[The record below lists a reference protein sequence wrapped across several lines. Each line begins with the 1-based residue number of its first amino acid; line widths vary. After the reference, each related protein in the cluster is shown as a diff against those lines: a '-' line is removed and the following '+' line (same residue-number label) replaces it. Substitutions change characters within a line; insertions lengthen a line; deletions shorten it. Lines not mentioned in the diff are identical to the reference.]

1 MTAQSQ
7 ARSLDEMEGKQG
19 VAPVKGST
27 TIWQGAL
34 VVSESGLAIPG
45 KTAASGLTILGVA
58 EETVKNTGADGALK
72 VPFRRGVF
80 KFFNLGA
87 DAVVAGDVG
96 KDCYLVDDQ
105 TVAKTSNT
113 NAHSVAGKVI
123 AVESDGVFVRV
134 GY

>member
-1 MTAQSQ
+1 MTAMSQ
-7 ARSLDEMEGKQG
+7 ARSLIEIEG
-19 VAPVKGST
+19 VFSEAPMKGAT
-27 TIWQGAL
+27 TILQGAL
-34 VVSESGLAIPG
+34 VVSESGLAVPG
-45 KTAASGLTILGVA
+45 KTAASLTVLGMA
-58 EETVKNTGADGALK
+58 RETVVNSGADGARK
-72 VPFRRGVF
+72 IPFKRGIF

-96 KDCYLVDDQ
+96 KDCYVVDDQ

-113 NAHSVAGKVI
+113 NARSVAGKVM